1 MADKQ
6 TKEVSPASEGD
17 ARTPDKRIGEVA
29 YATEEKGSGKPS
41 DKNAPRT
48 TPEKQGGIGGP

>member
-6 TKEVSPASEGD
+6 TKELSPAGEGD

-29 YATEEKGSGKPS
+29 YAAEEKGSGKPS
-41 DKNAPRT
+41 DKKASRP